1 MPKEATRFTLG
12 TTMGVWRRNGRKV
25 RDMKRRDLPDVR
37 RKSGRS
43 QRSHTSF
50 EVG

>member
-1 MPKEATRFTLG
+1 MPKEATRFSLG
-12 TTMGVWRRNGRKV
+12 TTMDGWRRNGRKV
-25 RDMKRRDLPDVR
+25 RDMKRRDLPGVR
-37 RKSGRS
+37 HESGRG